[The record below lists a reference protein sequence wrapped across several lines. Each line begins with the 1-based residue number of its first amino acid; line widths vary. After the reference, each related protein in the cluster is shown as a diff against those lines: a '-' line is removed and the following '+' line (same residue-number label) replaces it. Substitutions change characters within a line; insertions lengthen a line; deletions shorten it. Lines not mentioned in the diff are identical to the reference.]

1 MQIYTYLWKN
11 KIISDFSIDKYIRRR
26 DSGVRIQQSA
36 VSGQLSAFSCQ
47 LLWLNVVRDSGLG
60 ISNQDSAVSDQLSA
74 VSKSLISTSTYLR
87 ISFPGVLRSP
97 QLFLGTCP
105 RRFRKKRSKRR
116 TSSFRNR
123 DDDRSKNKCRQE
135 NAGIWTRSNHTSSHL
150 SIITSPHCHICTS
163 VFDQFLSFFETIFA
177 SIAGNNRQ
185 FCLK

>member
-97 QLFLGTCP
+97 QLFLGHLSGEG
-105 RRFRKKRSKRR
+105 FVKREVSEA
-116 TSSFRNR
+116 TSSLLETETTTGQRISA
-123 DDDRSKNKCRQE
+123 DKE
-135 NAGIWTRSNHTSSHL
+135 NAGNMDEIQP
-150 SIITSPHCHICTS
+150 PHRHIFQSLHPHIVTS
-163 VFDQFLSFFETIFA
+163 VHQFLINFFHFL
-177 SIAGNNRQ
+177 RQ
-185 FCLK
+185 YSHP